1 MQNRFGGRRCG
12 GRSALLF
19 HTLVFMLPEEQ
30 FRPDVI
36 VEAGLQDFYKRL
48 SIHFIESQRRGETH
62 YGGRENKCE
71 NYWQIC
77 KENNAE
83 ANCASDINKLFQG
96 QRPDNLVLHLY
107 KLRNLVLHPLYYNP
121 LPVMSLKSQ
130 RTRL

>member
-1 MQNRFGGRRCG
+1 
-12 GRSALLF
+12 
-19 HTLVFMLPEEQ
+19 MLPEEQ

-62 YGGRENKCE
+62 YGGRENNCE

-83 ANCASDINKLFQG
+83 ANCASDRKKLKHR
-96 QRPDNLVLHLY
+96 QRPYNLAHHAY
-107 KLRNLVLHPLYYNP
+107 KLRILVLHPLYYNP
-121 LPVMSLKSQ
+121 QPVMSLKSQ